1 MWQNQSKYNQQRDKS
16 RFGQCDMRSDP
27 TGGTWDF
34 FFKFLRILTRL
45 HTFSLKK
52 KKDIKWVIQNI
63 LFTKFDSVCGPCDAE
78 LDHKQIRTADQ
89 SIKKKKKSWF
99 CTFVLFTRSRNTK
112 LCVQVTMVT
121 ITDRMLNTLTTPFTS
136 DTSTTASVWL
146 WGRNS
151 CKVGA

>member
-16 RFGQCDMRSDP
+16 RFGQCDVRSDP
-27 TGGTWDF
+27 TGGTWDL

-52 KKDIKWVIQNI
+52 KETLNESYRTFYSPNLTQFAVCVMQNLI
-63 LFTKFDSVCGPCDAE
+63 TNKLE
-78 LDHKQIRTADQ
+78 LQINAN
-89 SIKKKKKSWF
+89 KKRKSWF
-99 CTFVLFTRSRNTK
+99 CTFVLFTRSRYTK
-112 LCVQVTMVT
+112 LCVQVTMVAT
-121 ITDRMLNTLTTPFTS
+121 TDRMPNTLTTPFTS
-136 DTSTTASVWL
+136 DTSITASVRL